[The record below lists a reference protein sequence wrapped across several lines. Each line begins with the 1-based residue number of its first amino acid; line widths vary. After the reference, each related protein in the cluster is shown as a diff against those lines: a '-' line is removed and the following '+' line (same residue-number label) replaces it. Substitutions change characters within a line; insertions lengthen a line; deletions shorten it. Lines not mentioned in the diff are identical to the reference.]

1 MRKGDNMINGLRGVH
16 IASKIPVDIPLNS
29 KEMQLAMVKENI
41 NECWSLMCASVLHRE
56 GIVIEGEI
64 AIDSIVIGGVERV
77 FH

>member
-1 MRKGDNMINGLRGVH
+1 
-16 IASKIPVDIPLNS
+16 
-29 KEMQLAMVKENI
+29 MQLAMVKENI